1 MRVLIVE
8 DGIASQPLLVSK
20 LQARGHTIETCQEPL
35 AAWEAYQEHPYPL
48 LLIGLAAVPGKSL
61 QLFRQL
67 RVAEAACRSHTPRST
82 AIALVPSEQPDLV
95 EAALAAGADDYLTLP
110 CDLHHL
116 HLRLNVIER
125 QTERRLRDRLNDLAP
140 RSHPTSGRTSYPR
153 SIRNAALRQFPYIA
167 SHHLRQTLVQVKKQ
181 LTELVEQPL
190 AATGRAAESEAYLNS
205 ILDRASLMQQL
216 ISNLLLDKQPETSSY
231 LTRNSVDAHQEYL
244 ILNADFTVR
253 ETSPGAAR
261 FAEPGANPNAN
272 EDVRQSFP
280 ELTGVESLLVSI
292 MQGRERSFELSGI
305 GRFTERDPALYFD
318 LHITRYPANLEQTDN
333 LIVLLSDATERMVF
347 QQRLIHSANEAQ
359 ILLKKLTVT
368 KDYIA
373 QILAAMADALIVTNH
388 AGTIKNVNR
397 AAQRLFG
404 YDENELLGQSLE
416 RFVPD
421 SRPLRQLD
429 EASQLEVTCQRRDG
443 ETIVVASSC
452 GTIQTEDDLTEYVY
466 VGRDIT
472 QRRQAESKIHQL
484 NASLQQRTA
493 ELEALNSELE
503 SFSRTVSHDLR
514 TPLSHVEFFN
524 QMLREEYAER
534 LDAEGQDYIE
544 QIANACQ
551 RMRQLIEDLLQLA
564 QVTRSDLEMSD
575 VNLSEV
581 AQSIATSLQRQANG
595 RRVEFAI
602 AENIIA
608 RGNIRLLRVALEN
621 LLGNAWKYTSKRE
634 AAAIEFGVQLARDL
648 GRSDLPP
655 ETPIYFLRD
664 NGAGFDMRYADN
676 LFSVFGRLH
685 SQSEFEGTGIGL
697 STVQRIVQRHGGR
710 IWAQAAVDQGATFY
724 FTLSAT

>member
-8 DGIASQPLLVSK
+8 DGVGAQSLLVSE
-20 LQARGHTIETCQEPL
+20 LQARGHEVETCQSPL
-35 AAWEAYQEHPYPL
+35 TAWSAHQEHPYVL
-48 LLIGLAAVPGKSL
+48 LFIGLMAAPGKSL
-61 QLFRQL
+61 QLLRQL
-67 RVAEAACRSHTPRST
+67 RVSEAARRSNTPRTT
-82 AIALVPSEQPDLV
+82 AIALIPAENLEVV
-95 EAALAAGADDYLTLP
+95 EAGLQAGADDYLALPYDLLTLQ
-110 CDLHHL
+110 
-116 HLRLNVIER
+116 LRLSVIER
-125 QTERRLRDRLNDLAP
+125 QTDRRLRERLSELT
-140 RSHPTSGRTSYPR
+140 RSSQNTGRSSYPR

-181 LTELVEQPL
+181 LTELVQQPTTL
-190 AATGRAAESEAYLNS
+190 VEREREAEVYLNS

-216 ISNLLLDKQPETSSY
+216 ISNLLLDTQPDTGSDI
-231 LTRNSVDAHQEYL
+231 TRGSVDAHQEYL

-253 ETSPGAAR
+253 ETSPGVER
-261 FAEPGANPNAN
+261 FAEPGAISITGN
-272 EDVRQSFP
+272 DVRQSFP

-305 GRFTERDPALYFD
+305 GRFMERDPALYFD
-318 LHITRYPANLEQTDN
+318 LYITRYPANIDAAEN

-359 ILLKKLTVT
+359 ILLKRLMVT

-373 QILAAMADALIVTNH
+373 QILAAMADALIVTDR

-397 AAQRLFG
+397 ATQRLFG
-404 YDENELLGQSLE
+404 SDESEFLGKSLD
-416 RFVPD
+416 RFVPE
-421 SRPLRQLD
+421 SHQLRQLD
-429 EASQLEVTCQRRDG
+429 EASQVEVTCQRCDG
-443 ETIVVASSC
+443 QAIVVAFSC
-452 GTIQTEDDLTEYVY
+452 GTIQTEEDLTEYVY

-514 TPLSHVEFFN
+514 TPLSHAEFFN
-524 QMLREEYAER
+524 QMLREEYADR

-544 QIANACQ
+544 QVAHACQ
-551 RMRQLIEDLLQLA
+551 RMRHLIEDLLQLA
-564 QVTRSDLEMSD
+564 QVTRSDLEMAE
-575 VNLSEV
+575 VNLSELTLTI
-581 AQSIATSLQRQANG
+581 AQSLQRQANG

-602 AENIIA
+602 ADGITA
-608 RGNIRLLRVALEN
+608 RGNARLLRVALEN

-634 AAAIEFGVQLARDL
+634 LARIEFNLCRARELARE
-648 GRSDLPP
+648 DLPP
-655 ETPIYFLRD
+655 DTLIYFLRD
-664 NGAGFDMRYADN
+664 NGAGFDMNYADN

-697 STVQRIVQRHGGR
+697 STVQRIIQRHGGR
-710 IWAQAAVDQGATFY
+710 IWAEAAVDRGATFY